1 MQNAAPRVE
10 RREVATL
17 ILVPHSGFKLKS
29 QFLSQSPHSSSAPC
43 IGPTDPALERQVVVL
58 LIQRPRELLE
68 LSAGLLGLVGRA
80 RTHRGSLERVAAT
93 TAASTL
99 AAAEE
104 EDFAHVD
111 LGDVARLLLLVLEL
125 PVLDAPFHIELVA
138 LVDVALDDVG
148 EAGALAARVP
158 GDALVPFGLFLL
170 LAGRRVPLA
179 RGRKRKVRD
188 FAAVVRRTDFGIVPE
203 IPDESD
209 FVQAAAHNSSS
220 NSDVRQ
226 DESSSCWMQ
235 HQFLASLR
243 KQMRV
248 RE

>member
-29 QFLSQSPHSSSAPC
+29 HFLSQSPHSSSAPC
-43 IGPTDPALERQVVVL
+43 IEPADPALKRQVVVFRV
-58 LIQRPRELLE
+58 QRPRELLE
-68 LSAGLLGLVGRA
+68 ISAGLLGLVGRA
-80 RTHRGSLERVAAT
+80 RTRRGSLERVAAT
-93 TAASTL
+93 AAAAL
-99 AAAEE
+99 GAAEE
-104 EDFAHVD
+104 ENFAHID

-125 PVLDAPFHIELVA
+125 PVLDAPLHIELVA

-179 RGRKRKVRD
+179 RGRERKVRD
-188 FAAVVRRTDFGIVPE
+188 FAAVVRRADLGIVTE
-203 IPDESD
+203 VSDESD

-220 NSDVRQ
+220 LVTFDKLNLLLARCFTNS
-226 DESSSCWMQ
+226 
-235 HQFLASLR
+235 FLH
-243 KQMRV
+243 
-248 RE
+248 